1 MRYVFSGAGGDSQPA
16 PQPTEVHVPPHLRIL
31 SALVC
36 LALCSGGA
44 NAARIE
50 LPGGG
55 QERPAIA
62 PFGPGI
68 KLPAITGRNQ
78 MPALTTLAPAPAS
91 SDAVETLRLIPRPT
105 IALAGEG
112 GWDDGP
118 IILRNA
124 FATLYEAAST
134 AGLVVTGRPFA
145 VFRETDDQ
153 GYRFEAML
161 PVERPV
167 AAGDPR
173 VTVSESPGG
182 FALRF
187 VHEGSF
193 EDIDLTYDIIASHLE
208 AEGLEPQD
216 LFIEEFV
223 TGDFIGEP
231 TGAVELEATV
241 YIYVFPQ

>member
-1 MRYVFSGAGGDSQPA
+1 VHA
-16 PQPTEVHVPPHLRIL
+16 PLRIL
-31 SALVC
+31 SALAC
-36 LALCSGGA
+36 LALLSGGA
-44 NAARIE
+44 DAARIE
-50 LPGGG
+50 LPDGA
-55 QERPAIA
+55 QERRAVA

-68 KLPAITGRNQ
+68 TLPSITGRRQ
-78 MPALTTLAPAPAS
+78 APAITTLAPAPAS

-105 IALAGEG
+105 IAIAGEG

-124 FATLYEAAST
+124 FGALYEAAST
-134 AGLVVTGRPFA
+134 AGLTVTGRPFA
-145 VFRETDDQ
+145 VFRETDDH

-161 PVERPV
+161 PVDRPA

-173 VTVSESPGG
+173 ITVSESPGG
-182 FALRF
+182 FVLRF
-187 VHEGSF
+187 VHQGSF
-193 EDIDLTYDIIASHLE
+193 DDIDLTYDIIASHLE

-231 TGAVELEATV
+231 SGAFELEATV
-241 YIYVFPQ
+241 YIYVFPK